1 MFDYRFQWRVV
12 WKHWP
17 DLLDAALLT
26 LQITVLSVVF
36 GLLIALVLSVWRRS
50 ENRALW
56 WFTATWVAL
65 ARNTPALLQIYLFYF
80 GLGAFGIHLSPY
92 TAVLAAITF
101 NNAGYLAEIL
111 RGGIDSISPSQRRAA
126 LGLGMTPLQVYVF
139 VIFPQVLKAVFL
151 PITNQIVWA
160 MLGTSLGMIIGLQEL
175 TGMTTFLQSQ
185 TFRPFEFYL
194 AAAVIYLV
202 VVETILIASRLTARW
217 AFRW

>member
-17 DLLDAALLT
+17 ELLDAALLT
-26 LQITVLSVVF
+26 LQITVLSVVL
-36 GLLIALVLSVWRRS
+36 GLMIGMVLSVWRKS
-50 ENRALW
+50 DNKILY

-65 ARNTPALLQIYLFYF
+65 ARNTPALLQIYLAYF
-80 GLGAFGIHLSPY
+80 GLGALGIHFSPY

-111 RGGIDSISPSQRRAA
+111 RGGMDSISPSQRGAA
-126 LGLGMTPLQVYVF
+126 LGLGMKPLQMYVY

-194 AAAVIYLV
+194 AAAVIYLIV
-202 VVETILIASRLTARW
+202 CETVLIFARLVAWR

>member
-17 DLLDAALLT
+17 ELLDAALLT
-26 LQITVLSVVF
+26 LQITVLSVIF
-36 GLLIALVLSVWRRS
+36 GLLIAMVLSVWRRS
-50 ENRALW
+50 DNKILY

-65 ARNTPALLQIYLFYF
+65 ARNTPALLQIYLAYF
-80 GLGAFGIHLSPY
+80 GLGAFGIHISPY
-92 TAVLAAITF
+92 FAVLMAITF

-111 RGGIDSISPSQRRAA
+111 RGGMDAVSPSQRGAA
-126 LGLGMTPLQVYVF
+126 LGLGMNSLQMYVY

-160 MLGTSLGMIIGLQEL
+160 MLGTSMGMIIGLQEL

-194 AAAVIYLV
+194 AAAVVYLI
-202 VVETILIASRLTARW
+202 VVETILVSSRLLARR